1 MLCYNRIDIS
11 EETDLAKS
19 SNSLECMICYYFFFN
34 HGFNFQYSVCNGC
47 HALSKLC
54 LNISDIAVIT
64 AKNINYRCIFHNI
77 SKSKA
82 INLLK
87 NTMLENRGYI

>member
-11 EETDLAKS
+11 EETDLDKS
-19 SNSLECMICYYFFFN
+19 SNSLECMICYYLFFN
-34 HGFNFQYSVCNGC
+34 HGFKFQYSACNGC

-54 LNISDIAVIT
+54 LNISHIAVIT
-64 AKNINYRCIFHNI
+64 AKNINYRCIIHNI
-77 SKSKA
+77 SKCKA